1 MNGLYV
7 FPRYHAVYVQLRAS
21 FFHRVEECLPLLTV
35 AVTRR
40 VLLFSTTFWRS
51 YFLTRLISR
60 VNANSNDLEDLT
72 AYSNPLLIAIQPF
85 IDPLTPIYA
94 NFARSANKD
103 ALGYGFRFERPR
115 NVPK

>member
-1 MNGLYV
+1 M
-7 FPRYHAVYVQLRAS
+7 
-21 FFHRVEECLPLLTV
+21 LTV

-51 YFLTRLISR
+51 HFLTRLISR
-60 VNANSNDLEDLT
+60 VNANSNDSEDLT
-72 AYSNPLLIAIQPF
+72 TYPNPLLTAIQTV

-103 ALGYGFRFERPR
+103 ALGHGFRFEYPEMF
-115 NVPK
+115 